1 MVLLHIITNS
11 RDQAIEIVD
20 SLSEEKLML
29 HGVIIEKLSGRKKG
43 QDGTYQ
49 DVEQILV
56 MGQTKALLFNTIDE
70 QLREKYR
77 QDMPVLYSVPIVN
90 MDWEQSR
97 ELINET
103 LKV

>member
-1 MVLLHIITNS
+1 MVLLHIITNN
-11 RDQAIEIVD
+11 RDQAIEIID
-20 SLSEEKLML
+20 SLSENKLML
-29 HGVIIEKLSGRKKG
+29 HGVIIEKLTGRKKTK
-43 QDGTYQ
+43 DGAYQ

-56 MGQTKALLFNTIDE
+56 IGQTKALLFNTIDE
-70 QLREKYR
+70 LLREKYK

-90 MDWEQSR
+90 MDWEQSK

>member
-1 MVLLHIITNS
+1 MVLLHIITNN

-20 SLSEEKLML
+20 FLTEDKLML
-29 HGVIIEKLSGRKKG
+29 HAVIIEKLTGRKRGK
-43 QDGTYQ
+43 DGTFQ
-49 DVEQILV
+49 DQDQILV
-56 MGQTKALLFNTIDE
+56 IGQTKALLFNTIDE
-70 QLREKYR
+70 LLREKYK
-77 QDMPVLYSVPIVN
+77 QHMPVLYSLPIIN